1 LLFTFF
7 LPAAAVDKEILF
19 AQNGGMENTKALLPR
34 LAALARWL
42 AFMIITVASALIAWK
57 VVGIWQGTLG
67 LFPEFDNAIVGI
79 SSPWNPFFTFLL
91 TCFICVLGAVPMLR
105 DRRHLG
111 IPRLV
116 SELAYLILSLYLLYA
131 ISQVVFASFSS
142 EL

>member
-1 LLFTFF
+1 
-7 LPAAAVDKEILF
+7 
-19 AQNGGMENTKALLPR
+19 MENIKALLPR

-42 AFMIITVASALIAWK
+42 AFLIITVASALIAWK

-79 SSPWNPFFTFLL
+79 SSPWNPFVTFLL

-105 DRRHLG
+105 DRRDLG

-116 SELAYLILSLYLLYA
+116 VELVYLILSLYLLYA